1 MRDSFYICYE
11 KLCRNIKRISRLT
24 PEIFTDQMVYDFLS
38 LMEDI
43 DDNTFMFYDFRE
55 ALYKLF
61 LMVLNLLSK
70 GSPFYVRASNYYYLK
85 YLYRVD
91 ELPDTINPVTLD
103 FVLKLTC
110 ELNDELKNRVR
121 KLTSKSVIAEPIDL
135 GEVIAEASNNVGQ
148 YPLAIK
154 SSAIYTVAR
163 NVNPINYSRPHANFV
178 LVNRNGNTR
187 NRNRQ
192 NRQNRNTINRN
203 AGQNRQNRNRMRSSQ
218 RVSNINLNEI
228 VGTSF

>member
-1 MRDSFYICYE
+1 MRDLFYICYE

-55 ALYKLF
+55 SLYKLF
-61 LMVLNLLSK
+61 LMVLNILSK

-91 ELPDTINPVTLD
+91 ELQETINPVTLD
-103 FVLKLTC
+103 FVEKLTC
-110 ELNDELKNRVR
+110 DLNDELKNRVI
-121 KLTSKSVIAEPIDL
+121 KLTSKSVIADPIDL

-178 LVNRNGNTR
+178 LVNRENR
-187 NRNRQ
+187 NRNTSR
-192 NRQNRNTINRN
+192 NRNTNRN
-203 AGQNRQNRNRMRSSQ
+203 RNTTHARHHRQNRNRMRSRQ
-218 RVSNINLNEI
+218 RVANIN
-228 VGTSF
+228 